1 MIKELIGKNKNKSF
15 FKIFYK
21 MLLKSFFYC
30 LKILSLYFGFWL
42 EFNWNF
48 GRNRKFPITIY
59 NAVSSRLDTGLVHD
73 PKLTWASGESET
85 KGKGG
90 LES

>member
-1 MIKELIGKNKNKSF
+1 MVQFHIKVCFSF
-15 FKIFYK
+15 VSAKINILGDMVVPLK
-21 MLLKSFFYC
+21 KVPSNCWSNMLT
-30 LKILSLYFGFWL
+30 
-42 EFNWNF
+42 N
-48 GRNRKFPITIY
+48 
-59 NAVSSRLDTGLVHD
+59 SSRLDTGLVHD